1 LDVKSHKNFTSRIG
15 ETMSF
20 QAYLDNIEEKTGK
33 TPNEFIAEAKKKN
46 LTQFKDIV
54 AWLKKDYG
62 LGLGHARA
70 LVYVIQHGPEFE
82 VRQTTGTHRD
92 ASGTLKLDGKPKKE
106 SDLPEKLGAPAER
119 ALAGAGI
126 KNLKHLTKFS
136 EAEIKQL
143 HGVGPNAIGKLRQAL
158 ADKGL
163 LFAKEKKSKK

>member
-1 LDVKSHKNFTSRIG
+1 
-15 ETMSF
+15 MSF

-33 TPNEFIAEAKKKN
+33 TPNDFIAEAKKKK
-46 LTQFKDIV
+46 LTESRDII

-70 LVYVIQHGPEFE
+70 IDYVIRHGPNFE

-92 ASGTLKLDGKPKKE
+92 ASGTLKLDGKAGKKQE
-106 SDLPEKLGAPAER
+106 RDLPAKLGAPAER
-119 ALAGAGI
+119 ALAEAGI
-126 KNLKHLTKFS
+126 KNLKRLTKFT

-143 HGVGPNAIGKLRQAL
+143 HGVGPNAIGKLHQAL

-163 LFAKEKKSKK
+163 SFAEDKKKK

>member
-1 LDVKSHKNFTSRIG
+1 
-15 ETMSF
+15 MSF

-33 TPNEFIAEAKKKN
+33 TPNDFIAEAKKKN
-46 LTQFKDIV
+46 LSESRDII

-70 LVYVIQHGPEFE
+70 IDYVIRHGPQFT
-82 VRQTTGTHRD
+82 VRQTTGPHRD
-92 ASGTLKLDGKPKKE
+92 ASGTLKLEGKFKPKGG

-126 KNLKHLTKFS
+126 KKLKDLTKFS
-136 EAEIKQL
+136 EVDIKQL

-158 ADKGL
+158 SIKGL
-163 LFAKEKKSKK
+163 SFKNKPQKSNKTRNSSS